1 MVAMYWRT
9 LETALSFEKSI
20 AVIVSNHLGYVIAT
34 RISDHDAPTQAMA
47 DMAKELLKAKS

>member
-1 MVAMYWRT
+1 MIAMNWRT

-34 RISDHDAPTQAMA
+34 RTSDHDAPTQAMA